1 MCFPPSVAESSEQA
15 HPARSGQSTERC
27 GDEKEDAAALGPTE
41 RVLQGQR
48 MALWMRPR
56 EEQYLHGGAC
66 TELKNTRPNNRT
78 ARRARE
84 RGRRA
89 VRRGK
94 ASERQTQ
101 CVGFEQK
108 RSDTEQEPGEAR
120 RRGARFNV
128 VTKTRTVRVCGA
140 RRRSA

>member
-27 GDEKEDAAALGPTE
+27 GDEKEDAAALGRRSVCCRDTAW
-41 RVLQGQR
+41 R
-48 MALWMRPR
+48 WMRPR

-66 TELKNTRPNNRT
+66 TEVKTTRPNNRT

-128 VTKTRTVRVCGA
+128 VTKTRTVRVLCA